1 MSKSKSH
8 SIGVIGAGSWGT
20 ALSCLMAD
28 DNPAIYLWAYERE
41 TVKDI
46 TNSREN
52 RVFLP
57 GIRIPDNV
65 KAISEI
71 EKLMEN
77 CKILMIVTPVQ
88 NTRSI
93 ICLLYTSPSPRD

>member
-46 TNSREN
+46 TNNREN
-52 RVFLP
+52 ADELSRHTKKKIFV
-57 GIRIPDNV
+57 IPHHSVNFNN
-65 KAISEI
+65 
-71 EKLMEN
+71 EK
-77 CKILMIVTPVQ
+77 
-88 NTRSI
+88 
-93 ICLLYTSPSPRD
+93 